1 MSSRTIILIKI
12 ITISLYDNDV
22 FIEQRSLSNNIK
34 RYIEEL

>member
-1 MSSRTIILIKI
+1 MSSRTIISIKI
-12 ITISLYDNDV
+12 ITISLYDDDV